1 MRDRKSLN
9 KTLVVYFII
18 LYAIWALVEFVF
30 VPMTGLDKN
39 PLMYSIIKCG
49 IIKCI
54 VWLVPAIML
63 TRYFNELMFVKKDNI
78 FSFKVNWVK
87 YVPVFI
93 ILTAYVLIVTYIITG
108 TIALNKEFAFSDIIW
123 LSFVGITEEMVFR
136 GWLLNATITENRK
149 WIPIIINSLLFLL
162 IHFPIW
168 IQEGVFVQNIL
179 SGGFI
184 VIIVLSM
191 IFSWTFVKSKS
202 IMVPVVLHMFYDFI
216 ATIIA
221 N

>member
-9 KTLVVYFII
+9 ITLVVYFII
-18 LYAIWALVEFVF
+18 FYAIWALIDLVF

-39 PLMYSIIKCG
+39 PLLSSIIKEG
-49 IIKCI
+49 VIKCI
-54 VWLVPAIML
+54 VWIIPAIML
-63 TRYFNELMFVKKDNI
+63 TRHYDEFMFAKKDTI
-78 FSFKVNWVK
+78 FSFKVNWLK
-87 YVPVFI
+87 YIPVFI

-108 TIALNKEFAFSDIIW
+108 TIALNKEFAFSDIVW

-136 GWLLNATITENRK
+136 GWLLNSTITENKK
-149 WIPIIINSLLFLL
+149 WLPIIINGIMFLL
-162 IHFPIW
+162 IHFPGW
-168 IQEGVFVQNIL
+168 IQEGCFVDNIL

-184 VIIVLSM
+184 IIIVLSV

-216 ATIIA
+216 VTIIA
-221 N
+221 I

>member
-9 KTLVVYFII
+9 ITLVVYFII
-18 LYAIWALVEFVF
+18 FYAIWALIELVF

-39 PLMYSIIKCG
+39 PLLSSIIKEG
-49 IIKCI
+49 VIKRI
-54 VWLVPAIML
+54 VWLIPAIIL
-63 TRYFNELMFVKKDNI
+63 SRKYNELMYVKKDTI
-78 FSFKVNWVK
+78 FSFKVNWLK
-87 YVPVFI
+87 YIPIFI
-93 ILTAYVLIVTYIITG
+93 ILTAYVLVGTYIING
-108 TIALNKEFAFSDIIW
+108 TIALNKDFAFSDIVW

-136 GWLLNATITENRK
+136 GWLLNATITENKK
-149 WIPIIINSLLFLL
+149 WLPIIINSLLFLL

-168 IQEGVFVQNIL
+168 IQEGCFVDNIL

-184 VIIVLSM
+184 IIIVLSV

-202 IMVPVVLHMFYDFI
+202 IMVAVVLHMFYDFI

-221 N
+221 I

>member
-9 KTLVVYFII
+9 ITLVVYFII
-18 LYAIWALVEFVF
+18 FYAIWALIELVF

-49 IIKCI
+49 IIKCV
-54 VWLVPAIML
+54 VWVVPAIML
-63 TRYFNELMFVKKDNI
+63 TRYFNELMFAKKDNI

-123 LSFVGITEEMVFR
+123 LLFVGITEEMVFR
-136 GWLLNATITENRK
+136 GWLLNATITENKK
-149 WIPIIINSLLFLL
+149 WLPIIINSLLFLL

-168 IQEGVFVQNIL
+168 IQEGCFVDNIL

-184 VIIVLSM
+184 IIIVLSV

-221 N
+221 I

>member
-221 N
+221 I

>member
-18 LYAIWALVEFVF
+18 FYAIWALVELVF
-30 VPMTGLDKN
+30 VPVTGLDKN

-49 IIKCI
+49 IIKSI
-54 VWLVPAIML
+54 IWIIPAIML
-63 TRYFNELMFVKKDNI
+63 TRYYNELMFAKKDTI
-78 FSFKVNWVK
+78 FSFKENWLN
-87 YVPVFI
+87 YVPIFI

-221 N
+221 I